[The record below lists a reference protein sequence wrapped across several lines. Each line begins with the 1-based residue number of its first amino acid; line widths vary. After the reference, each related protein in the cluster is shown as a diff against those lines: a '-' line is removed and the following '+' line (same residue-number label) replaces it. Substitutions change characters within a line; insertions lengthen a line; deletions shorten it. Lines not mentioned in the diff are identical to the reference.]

1 MKILTARNLV
11 YSFIIFVFVAVSLY
25 IIPYHEFWADEV
37 QAFLI
42 ARDADWEE
50 IFTIIPYQEGQPVLW
65 HILLKIGILLFGAD
79 MNMAYLSLAIMTV
92 AVGLL
97 VFKYDIPLAYKVLI
111 PFGYYFMYQYNIM
124 ARNYCLAYLGLILVG
139 LFYRER
145 HQKIWPYILSLALL
159 AESTTFYFP
168 VAAALG
174 GFYLYEIY
182 FQYRKDYKKYI
193 YPLLFLILIGISV
206 LWQILPFNHF
216 SYISRPANLFTLFF
230 VMGAFFASTSILTTS
245 VYTGL
250 IGFYLIYKI
259 IKTSQKRVDFNVSTI
274 TYACILWGIFLLS
287 LYIIHPVMQHRGL
300 IWGLFLFSLY
310 TFCKADAI
318 KINFILIALF
328 LLHIQWNIMAYIYE
342 KQQISSPQTAV
353 LEFLK
358 RHNLDSE
365 KILPIGYQTL
375 PFQAIYPRNQLA
387 LLKDETVYYKHTTEE
402 YNIKHNLERLLNRFA
417 DIVLVDNISERKQK
431 NRTKAYKL
439 MGKYFLFI
447 FYGSLN
453 NKGAEYYRQK
463 LYLYIDRD
471 LFLSKAQT
479 SF

>member
-42 ARDADWEE
+42 ARDADWAE

-65 HILLKIGILLFGAD
+65 HILLKMGICLFGD
-79 MNMAYLSLAIMTV
+79 GLNMSYLSLAIMTI
-92 AVGLL
+92 AVSLL

-139 LFYRER
+139 LFYQKR
-145 HQKIWPYILSLALL
+145 HQKIWSYVLSLALL

-168 VAAALG
+168 VAAMLGAL
-174 GFYLYEIY
+174 YLYEIY
-182 FQYRKDYKKYI
+182 FKYRKDYKKYI
-193 YPLLFLILIGISV
+193 YPLSFLLLIGISV

-216 SYISRPANLFTLFF
+216 SYLSRPANLFTVYF

-245 VYTGL
+245 VYMGL
-250 IGFYLIYKI
+250 ISFYLIYKI
-259 IKTSQKRVDFNVSTI
+259 IKSSQKHIDLDISAIV
-274 TYACILWGIFLLS
+274 YACILWGVFLLS

-310 TFCKADAI
+310 AFRKEGPI
-318 KINFILIALF
+318 KLSFMMIALF

-353 LEFLK
+353 LEFLTQ
-358 RHNLDSE
+358 HNLDSE
-365 KILPIGYQTL
+365 QILPIGYQTL
-375 PFQAIYPRNQLA
+375 PFQAIYPHHQLA
-387 LLKDETVYYKHTTEE
+387 LSKDETLYYKHTTEE
-402 YNIKHNLERLLNRFA
+402 YNLKHNLERLFKRFA
-417 DIVLVDNISERKQK
+417 DIALVDNISERKQK
-431 NRTKAYKL
+431 NFAKVYKL